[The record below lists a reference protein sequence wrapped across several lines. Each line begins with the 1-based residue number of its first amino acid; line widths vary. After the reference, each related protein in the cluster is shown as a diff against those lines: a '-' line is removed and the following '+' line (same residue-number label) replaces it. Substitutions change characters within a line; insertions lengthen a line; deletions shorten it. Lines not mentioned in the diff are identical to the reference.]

1 MDADQINKKIEIT
14 WAAVDIYQEKG
25 RVSIPDLV
33 NKTKFSATE
42 IYQFFPNKKAILS
55 YYYPA
60 MVIQYWAMIDE
71 IEDFESYAISE
82 KFSNFIYTMF
92 DLMSEREDFVIDTF
106 DKYIFQKGSRS
117 EFHEETTALFK
128 EFLTTDGNIAVSA
141 GFFMGDFYYKTL
153 SSQFLFLVKYWLND
167 TSTDK
172 ERTLALADKLS
183 SLFEEI
189 VYNKTFD
196 KGFDLIKFVFGNK
209 DIESWLPKLGECTS
223 KEDKEDD
230 NDHTEVEEEN

>member
-1 MDADQINKKIEIT
+1 
-14 WAAVDIYQEKG
+14 
-25 RVSIPDLV
+25 
-33 NKTKFSATE
+33 
-42 IYQFFPNKKAILS
+42 
-55 YYYPA
+55 
-60 MVIQYWAMIDE
+60 
-71 IEDFESYAISE
+71 
-82 KFSNFIYTMF
+82 
-92 DLMSEREDFVIDTF
+92 
-106 DKYIFQKGSRS
+106 
-117 EFHEETTALFK
+117 
-128 EFLTTDGNIAVSA
+128 
-141 GFFMGDFYYKTL
+141 MGDFYYKTL

-167 TSTDK
+167 SSTDK